1 MNLSLI
7 SSIFISSYM
16 NRTLQADLSAVHLWL
31 LLWKAAR
38 SVEAFASRSIS
49 QFGMTPTD
57 FGVLEALLHKGPLT
71 VKQIGEKVLLTSGSM
86 TAAVDR
92 LENRGLV
99 VRSNDAHDRRARII
113 SLTPEGREL
122 IERAFTCHRDAM
134 EEGLKGFSE
143 AERTILLPLLRS
155 LGRVAEQKS
164 KQAAGRE

>member
-1 MNLSLI
+1 MNETQQS
-7 SSIFISSYM
+7 
-16 NRTLQADLSAVHLWL
+16 DLSAVHLWL
-31 LLWKAAR
+31 LLWKATKA
-38 SVEAFASRSIS
+38 VEALAGRSIS
-49 QFGMTPTD
+49 QFGMIPTD

-92 LENRGLV
+92 LEKRGLV

-122 IERAFTCHRDAM
+122 IERAFACHRDAM

-143 AERTILLPLLRS
+143 AERIVLLPLLRS
-155 LGRVAEQKS
+155 LGRVAEQNLNQRPAENKELR
-164 KQAAGRE
+164 KEQ